1 MSGRRKAPP
10 EPLPDDVLWERL
22 TQGVK
27 PLRGRKARVVPPP
40 EPPPEPPPQP
50 TPKRPAAAVEPP
62 ARRKATARPVPLP
75 LASGTTAGIDRRTA
89 ERLRR
94 GQLPIDARLDLH
106 GMRQDAA
113 YAALSRFLD
122 RAVAAGSRVLLVVTG
137 KGEGKEEGGVLRR
150 MLPLWLEE
158 GRHRDAILTLR
169 AAHRQHGG
177 EGAFYLMLK
186 RRRE

>member
-1 MSGRRKAPP
+1 MSGRRKPP
-10 EPLPDDVLWERL
+10 AEPLPDSALWDRL
-22 TQGVK
+22 TAGVK
-27 PLRGRKARVVPPP
+27 PLRGRKAKVAPPP
-40 EPPPEPPPQP
+40 PAPLPQPEKIEAPPPAPKPRPKAAPPSL
-50 TPKRPAAAVEPP
+50 
-62 ARRKATARPVPLP
+62 AR
-75 LASGTTAGIDRRTA
+75 GGTAGIDRRTA

-150 MLPLWLEE
+150 MLPLWLDE

-177 EGAFYLMLK
+177 EGAFYLMLR